1 MANYGQ
7 DFSDG
12 KRDLAAWSTYKK
24 HVNRYKRDIRV
35 TLSQMSVIKYPG
47 EENLVTV
54 RFFQDYAS
62 NNFEWRGWKQ
72 LLWRRDAGG
81 TWVLC

>member
-1 MANYGQ
+1 
-7 DFSDG
+7 
-12 KRDLAAWSTYKK
+12 
-24 HVNRYKRDIRV
+24 
-35 TLSQMSVIKYPG
+35 MSVIKYPG

-62 NNFEWRGWKQ
+62 NNYEWRGWKQ

-81 TWVLC
+81 TWRIFYEGNG